1 MAILVS
7 KAAASTTTDANTN
20 VYNLGSKD
28 SENVIFGV
36 DSSSETFQLSVT
48 NKVTILDVSN
58 GDKVVHSGLISSGV
72 QAKVTG
78 NTVTLSDGTNDKL
91 VLSALAGNESV
102 TVEFS
107 DGKIITIAA
116 SSAAT
121 PVYTVVQGVK
131 STTLNG
137 TATAVTD
144 STAPLA
150 PSAPVEKSGNTVLTN
165 GVNTTEAAGNILLT
179 TAVGSS
185 NALAGDTITLYKTVS
200 GVTTTIGTPHL
211 LVTADLTTP
220 YDFTIAGSLLTANA
234 TNLITTKITD
244 VAGNIGTASSP
255 LTVVIDTAA
264 PTVGT
269 IAIASATGIL
279 NSTLNAGDVVSVNV
293 PFSEV
298 VNVTGTPQL
307 DLTIGSTVFKANY
320 DSGTGTNSL
329 VFKYTIL
336 ANQTDTNGISIAG
349 TSALTLN
356 SGTINDVAG
365 NAATLTTV
373 AVADNSG
380 YLVDAIAPTA
390 PTAVTVTT
398 SGGTV
403 TSNTIT
409 ETNTNL
415 TASATITAGQGA
427 TVAYLKV
434 GSTIIASDSSISSGD
449 TSVTF
454 DLGQSTIDG
463 LQSKIPLGGGTVSV
477 ELRDAAGNSVTSSAS
492 NPTLAEPP
500 IRLTKNDG
508 TITLYASTALQTAI
522 DAASNNSVIDLAPG
536 EYYAG
541 TGGAAYDITK
551 PITIRGFDDPNT
563 ANLDT
568 SFSLIGSDG
577 FRILGTVP
585 GTVTIE
591 NIKYVN
597 GARGIYVRGDVND
610 STSVDNAKV
619 GGLIVR
625 NSEFYNQN
633 VSGLAVMLNNEP
645 SSLGNLVLDKVKF
658 DQSAVDTTI
667 GGNLISSSDSS
678 VHEGIMSLGFD
689 GTASLT
695 NVQIVGNANTSNS
708 PYYGIQLQGVS
719 DTTIAAANSST
730 NPWYHTGPTLGTITL
745 NNVDVTGSFKKNA
758 IAIYNYNNIDGLAGP
773 LASGQVDN
781 ALDLSLATTGW
792 GPVLNVDGLN
802 SSYNASKW
810 GVALGTTTTK
820 LQGEAYSSAGA
831 PIQSVTDSIIIG
843 TNGNDNL
850 IGKFGTD
857 KMTGGAGADTF
868 VLMGTNTS
876 TDVITD
882 WGNGADT
889 LYVYN
894 AAGTGAYTGT
904 TAGLRLK
911 ITIADVSVTP
921 LDLTTALGAA
931 TVLAT
936 ASVTGG
942 AGSDVITGGS
952 SGDTI
957 SGGAGNDTINGG
969 AGADKLTGGLGAD
982 VLTGGTG
989 VTVDTFVF
997 NSGDGV
1003 AATTVAANG
1012 STITFA
1018 NGVDTIT
1025 DFGSVGNGTSATL
1038 GADISIFNGT
1048 SIDGTAFVA
1057 GDYDATAGKVN
1068 NAIVIF
1074 NDATSDAAGLYYLQ
1088 GSWNSS
1094 AKVFTLGSANTD
1106 HDFLIFNNASTGA
1119 INLTGI
1125 SDIILHDNA

>member
-7 KAAASTTTDANTN
+7 KAAASTTTNANTN
-20 VYNLGSKD
+20 VYSLGSKD

-36 DSSSETFQLSVT
+36 DTSSETFQLSGT
-48 NKVTILDVSN
+48 NKVTIFDVSN
-58 GDKVVHSGLISSGV
+58 GDKVVHSELSSSGV

-91 VLSALAGNESV
+91 VLGALAGSESI

-107 DGKIITIAA
+107 DGKVITIAA
-116 SSAAT
+116 SLAAT

-150 PSAPVEKSGNTVLTN
+150 PSVPVEKSGNTVLIN
-165 GVNTTEAAGNILLT
+165 GVNTTEVASNILLT

-185 NALAGDTITLYKTVS
+185 NAVAGDTITLYKTVS
-200 GVTTTIGTPHL
+200 GVTSAIGTPHV

-255 LTVVIDTAA
+255 LTVVVDTAA

-298 VNVTGTPQL
+298 VNVTGIPQL
-307 DLTIGSTVFKANY
+307 ALTIDSTVVNANY
-320 DSGTGTNSL
+320 DSGTGTNNL

-349 TSALTLN
+349 TPALTLN

-380 YLVDAIAPTA
+380 YLVDSIAPTA

-415 TASATITAGQGA
+415 TASATITPTEGA

-434 GSTIIASDSSISSGD
+434 GSTIIASDILIASGD

-454 DLGQSTIDG
+454 NLGQSTIDG
-463 LQSKIPLGGGTVSV
+463 LQSKIPLGGGVVSV
-477 ELRDAAGNSVTSSAS
+477 ELRDAAGNSVTSSAN

-508 TITLYASTALQTAI
+508 TIKLYASTALQTAI
-522 DAASNNSVIDLAPG
+522 NEASSNSVIDLAPG

-541 TGGAAYDITK
+541 QGGAAYDITK

-563 ANLDT
+563 DNLET

-597 GARGIYVRGDVND
+597 GARGIYVRGDVTD
-610 STSVDNAKV
+610 SISVDNAKV

-633 VSGLAVMLNNEP
+633 VSGLAVMLNNEI
-645 SSLGNLVLDKVKF
+645 SNLGNLVLDKVKF
-658 DQSAVDTTI
+658 DQSTVVAVTNPAT
-667 GGNLISSSDSS
+667 DSA
-678 VHEGIMSLGFD
+678 VHEGIMSFGFD
-689 GTASLT
+689 GAASLT
-695 NVQIVGNANTSNS
+695 DVQIIGSNSAPTSSS
-708 PYYGIQLQGVS
+708 PYYGIQLHGVS
-719 DTTIAAANSST
+719 DATIVAGNASS
-730 NPWYHTGPTLGTITL
+730 NPWYLSGPTLGTITL
-745 NNVDVTGSFKKNA
+745 NNVDVTGSFRKNA
-758 IAIYNYNNIDGLAGP
+758 VAIYNYNNIDGLAGP

-781 ALDLSLATTGW
+781 ALDLSQATTGW

-810 GVALGTTTTK
+810 GINLGSKTTQ
-820 LQGEAYSSAGA
+820 LQGEAYSSVTL
-831 PIQSVTDSIIIG
+831 IQSVTDSIIIG
-843 TNGNDNL
+843 TNGSDTL
-850 IGKFGTD
+850 IGKFGAD

-868 VLMGTNTS
+868 YIVGADTS

-882 WGNGADT
+882 WGNGADVF
-889 LYVYN
+889 Y
-894 AAGTGAYTGT
+894 GAYTGT

-911 ITIADVSVTP
+911 ITIADISVTP
-921 LDLTTALGAA
+921 LNLTTALGAA

-969 AGADKLTGGLGAD
+969 AGADRLTGGLGAD

-1068 NAIVIF
+1068 NAIAIF

-1119 INLTGI
+1119 ISLTGI

>member
-1 MAILVS
+1 V
-7 KAAASTTTDANTN
+7 
-20 VYNLGSKD
+20 
-28 SENVIFGV
+28 FG
-36 DSSSETFQLSVT
+36 
-48 NKVTILDVSN
+48 
-58 GDKVVHSGLISSGV
+58 
-72 QAKVTG
+72 
-78 NTVTLSDGTNDKL
+78 
-91 VLSALAGNESV
+91 
-102 TVEFS
+102 
-107 DGKIITIAA
+107 
-116 SSAAT
+116 
-121 PVYTVVQGVK
+121 
-131 STTLNG
+131 
-137 TATAVTD
+137 
-144 STAPLA
+144 
-150 PSAPVEKSGNTVLTN
+150 
-165 GVNTTEAAGNILLT
+165 
-179 TAVGSS
+179 
-185 NALAGDTITLYKTVS
+185 
-200 GVTTTIGTPHL
+200 
-211 LVTADLTTP
+211 
-220 YDFTIAGSLLTANA
+220 
-234 TNLITTKITD
+234 
-244 VAGNIGTASSP
+244 
-255 LTVVIDTAA
+255 
-264 PTVGT
+264 
-269 IAIASATGIL
+269 
-279 NSTLNAGDVVSVNV
+279 
-293 PFSEV
+293 
-298 VNVTGTPQL
+298 
-307 DLTIGSTVFKANY
+307 
-320 DSGTGTNSL
+320 
-329 VFKYTIL
+329 YTIL
-336 ANQTDTNGISIAG
+336 ANETDTNGISIAG

-380 YLVDAIAPTA
+380 YLVDASAPTA
-390 PTAVTVTT
+390 PTSVAVTT
-398 SGGTV
+398 SGETV
-403 TSNTIT
+403 TSNTIN

-434 GSTIIASDSSISSGD
+434 GSTIIASDTSIASGD

-463 LQSKIPLGGGTVSV
+463 LQSKIPLGGGVVSV

-492 NPTLAEPP
+492 NPTLAEAP

-508 TITLYASTALQTAI
+508 TIKLYASTALQTAI
-522 DAASNNSVIDLAPG
+522 NEASSNSVIDLAPQ

-563 ANLDT
+563 TNLDT
-568 SFSLIGSDG
+568 SFSLNGSDG

-597 GARGIYVRGDVND
+597 GARGIYVRGDVTD
-610 STSVDNAKV
+610 SASAENAKV

-658 DQSAVDTTI
+658 DQSTVVAAT
-667 GGNLISSSDSS
+667 NPANDSAP
-678 VHEGIMSLGFD
+678 HQGIMSFGFD
-689 GTASLT
+689 GSASLT
-695 NVQIVGNANTSNS
+695 DVQIIGSNSAPSNSS
-708 PYYGIQLQGVS
+708 PYYGIQLHGVNN
-719 DTTIAAANSST
+719 TTIVNGNINS
-730 NPWYHTGPTLGTITL
+730 NPWYQSGPTLGTITL
-745 NNVDVTGSFKKNA
+745 NNVDVTGSFRKNA
-758 IAIYNYNNIDGLAGP
+758 VAIYNYNNIDGLAGP

-781 ALDLSLATTGW
+781 ALDLSQAITFW
-792 GPVLNVDGLN
+792 GPVLNVDGVN

-810 GVALGTTTTK
+810 GVTLGSKTTT
-820 LQGEAYSSAGA
+820 LQGEAYSGVAL
-831 PIQSVTDSIIIG
+831 IQSVTDSIIIG
-843 TNGNDNL
+843 TNGSDTL
-850 IGKFGTD
+850 IGKFGAD

-868 VLMGTNTS
+868 VLMGTKTS

-882 WGNGADT
+882 WGNGAD
-889 LYVYN
+889 VFS
-894 AAGTGAYTGT
+894 GAYTGT

-911 ITIADVSVTP
+911 ITIADISVTP

-936 ASVTGG
+936 ASVTCG

-969 AGADKLTGGLGAD
+969 AGADRLTGGLGAD

-989 VTVDTFVF
+989 VTDDTFVF

-1068 NAIVIF
+1068 NAIAIF

-1119 INLTGI
+1119 ISLTGI
-1125 SDIILHDNA
+1125 SDIVLHDNA